1 MHEKLTFHVAGIQ
14 NKKDSHSSLDFVSTF
29 TGPSPDDLVNLASD
43 GSEIQSGADD
53 FRSIN

>member
-1 MHEKLTFHVAGIQ
+1 MSQGFKIKEIGLGIVL
-14 NKKDSHSSLDFVSTF
+14 SISSVHLPVQVQVTWWF
-29 TGPSPDDLVNLASD
+29 LASD

>member
-1 MHEKLTFHVAGIQ
+1 MHAKLKFQVAWIQ
-14 NKKDSHSSLDFVSTF
+14 NKRDSHSSLDLPVQVQVTWGF
-29 TGPSPDDLVNLASD
+29 LASD